1 MLALIFCCLT
11 RARNDSGHPPVSA
24 CARPVGHGRIACA
37 YAIRAFSSVTVN
49 DAELSVTANHFR
61 RM

>member
-24 CARPVGHGRIACA
+24 ARPVGHGRIACA
-37 YAIRAFSSVTVN
+37 CAIRAFSSVTVN